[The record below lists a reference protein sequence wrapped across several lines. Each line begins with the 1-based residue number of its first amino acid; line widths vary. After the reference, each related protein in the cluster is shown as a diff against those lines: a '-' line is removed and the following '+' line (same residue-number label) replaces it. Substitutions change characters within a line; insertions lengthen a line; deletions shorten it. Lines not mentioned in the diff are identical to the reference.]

1 MLKDLAK
8 FVANSQ
14 DVRQVSAITKK
25 APVTPQYQGPLTSHK
40 PAMMKNVQDWM
51 VDPTILQ
58 DDTTTCKSNHNPPFT
73 PETTL
78 TLKKLF
84 NTALDMCLT
93 SGHDEDTEPET
104 P

>member
-1 MLKDLAK
+1 VKC
-8 FVANSQ
+8 VANSQ
-14 DVRQVSAITKK
+14 DVRQASAITKK
-25 APVTPQYQGPLTSHK
+25 APVTPQYRGPLTSRK
-40 PAMMKNVQDWM
+40 PAMMKNVQDWI

-58 DDTTTCKSNHNPPFT
+58 DDTATCKSNRDPPFT

-84 NTALDMCLT
+84 DTALDMCST
-93 SGHDEDTEPET
+93 SGGVDEDTEPET